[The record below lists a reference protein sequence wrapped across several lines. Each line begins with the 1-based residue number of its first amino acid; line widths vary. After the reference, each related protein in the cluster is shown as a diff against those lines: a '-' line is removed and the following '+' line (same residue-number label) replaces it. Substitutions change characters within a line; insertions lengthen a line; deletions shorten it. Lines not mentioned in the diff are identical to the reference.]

1 MSDNFADTM
10 REVEKSR
17 EAKYKLDEELRFK
30 AEARRNKLLGLWVAE
45 RLGMTRQETEAY
57 AREVVIVDLEEPG
70 VGDVIR
76 KVLKDFEKSNVKMT
90 AEVIQSQLDRLYPI
104 AVEQI
109 SKDYPKALDKD
120 HVRVGD

>member
-1 MSDNFADTM
+1 M

-90 AEVIQSQLDRLYPI
+90 AEQIQSQLDRLYPI